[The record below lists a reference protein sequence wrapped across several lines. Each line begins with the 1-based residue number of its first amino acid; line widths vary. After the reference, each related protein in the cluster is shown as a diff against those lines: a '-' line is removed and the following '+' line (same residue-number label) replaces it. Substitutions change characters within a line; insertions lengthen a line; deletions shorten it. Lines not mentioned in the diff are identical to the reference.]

1 MKESFT
7 CQRGALTI
15 RGHVRREREGALPP
29 VILCHGF
36 TADETTLEVYADELA
51 KQGFAA
57 FSFDF
62 CGGGIHT
69 KSDGKTTDMTLFTE
83 LEDLRAVMDYVRT
96 RTDVDYGLLTLLGC
110 SQGGAVCAMT
120 AKKYPGEVHKL
131 VLFYPA
137 LCIPDD
143 ARAGRMLFAK
153 FDPKN
158 VPEVIC
164 RFPMK
169 LGGGYARCVMDMDIF
184 EHIGGYEGPVML
196 IHGTKDKIVN
206 ISYADRAAGLYPN
219 CVYYVVEKGTH
230 GFKRKYDRE
239 AVGALRMFMAIGQRN
254 I

>member
-1 MKESFT
+1 MSEAFSCT
-7 CQRGALTI
+7 RSGLTI
-15 RGHVRREREGALPP
+15 RGHVFREKEGVLPP

-36 TADETTLEVYADELA
+36 TADETTVWVYAQELA
-51 KQGFAA
+51 NQGYAA

-62 CGGGIHT
+62 CGGGVHT
-69 KSDGKTTDMTLFTE
+69 KSDGLTTEMTVFTE
-83 LEDLRAVMDYVRT
+83 LDDLRAVMDYVKT
-96 RTDVDYGLLTLLGC
+96 REDVDYAQLTLLGC

-120 AKKYPGEVHKL
+120 AKKYPTEPKKL

-143 ARAGRMLFAK
+143 ARAGRMLFAH

-158 VPEVIC
+158 LPDILC

-169 LGGGYARCVMDMDIF
+169 LGKCYAECVMDMDIYN
-184 EHIGGYEGPVML
+184 EIGGYDGPVML

-206 ISYADRAAGLYPN
+206 ISYAEKASKLYPN
-219 CVYYVVEKGTH
+219 CVYYVVDKGTH

-239 AVGALRMFMAIGQRN
+239 AVGALRMFMAMK
-254 I
+254 

>member
-1 MKESFT
+1 MKEAFT
-7 CQRGALTI
+7 CQRGGLTI
-15 RGHVRREREGALPP
+15 RGHVFREKEGVLPP

-36 TADETTLEVYADELA
+36 TADETTVWVYAQELA
-51 KQGFAA
+51 KQGYAA
-57 FSFDF
+57 FCFDF

-69 KSDGKTTDMTLFTE
+69 KSDGATTDMTVFTE
-83 LEDLRAVMDYVRT
+83 LDDLRAVMDFVKT
-96 RTDVDYGLLTLLGC
+96 RSDVDYAMLTLLGC
-110 SQGGAVCAMT
+110 SQGGVVCAMT
-120 AKKYPGEVHKL
+120 AKKYPAEVHKL

-158 VPEVIC
+158 PPEILC

-169 LGGGYARCVMDMDIF
+169 LGRRYAECVMNMNIYD
-184 EHIGGYEGPVML
+184 EIGGYDGPVML

-206 ISYADRAAGLYPN
+206 ISYAEKAAPLYPN

-230 GFKRKYDRE
+230 GFKRRYDRE
-239 AVGALRMFMAIGQRN
+239 AVGALRMFMALN
-254 I
+254 

>member
-1 MKESFT
+1 MSEAFSCT
-7 CQRGALTI
+7 RSGLTI
-15 RGHVRREREGALPP
+15 RGHVFREKEGVLPP
-29 VILCHGF
+29 VSLCHGC
-36 TADETTLEVYADELA
+36 TADETTVWVYAQELA
-51 KQGFAA
+51 NQGYAA

-69 KSDGKTTDMTLFTE
+69 KSDGATTDMTVFTE
-83 LEDLRAVMDYVRT
+83 LDDLRAVMDYVKT
-96 RTDVDYGLLTLLGC
+96 REDVDYAQLTLLGC

-120 AKKYPGEVHKL
+120 AKKYPTEPKKL

-143 ARAGRMLFAK
+143 ARAGRMLFAH

-158 VPEVIC
+158 LPDILC

-169 LGGGYARCVMDMDIF
+169 LGKCYAECVMDMDIYN
-184 EHIGGYEGPVML
+184 EIGGYDGPVML

-206 ISYADRAAGLYPN
+206 ISYAEKASKLYPN
-219 CVYYVVEKGTH
+219 CVYYVVDKGTH

-239 AVGALRMFMAIGQRN
+239 AVGALRMFMALH
-254 I
+254 

>member
-1 MKESFT
+1 MKIDAFS
-7 CQRGALTI
+7 CQRGNLTI
-15 RGHVRREREGALPP
+15 RGHVYRNAEGVLPP

-36 TADETTLEVYADELA
+36 TADETSNKVYAEELA
-51 KQGFAA
+51 KQGYAA
-57 FSFDF
+57 FAFDF

-69 KSDGKTTDMTLFTE
+69 KSDGLTTDMTVFTE
-83 LEDLRAVMDYVRT
+83 MDDLRAVMDYVKSL
-96 RTDVDYGLLTLLGC
+96 DSVDDSRLTLLGC

-120 AKKYPGEVHKL
+120 AKKYPDEVWKL

-158 VPEVIC
+158 LPPVIC

-169 LGGGYARCVMDMDIF
+169 LGACYAASVMDMDIF
-184 EHIGGYEGPVML
+184 NEIGGYNGPTML
-196 IHGTKDKIVN
+196 IHGTKDKVVN
-206 ISYADRAAGLYPN
+206 ISYAERASKLYPD
-219 CVYYVVEKGTH
+219 CTYYVVEKGTH

-239 AVGALRMFMAIGQRN
+239 AVGALRMFMARR
-254 I
+254 

>member
-1 MKESFT
+1 MIEAFT
-7 CQRGALTI
+7 CKRGELTI
-15 RGHVRREREGALPP
+15 RGHVYRETEGVLPP

-36 TADETTLEVYADELA
+36 TADETSNKVYAEELA
-51 KQGFAA
+51 KQGYAA
-57 FSFDF
+57 FAFDF

-69 KSDGKTTDMTLFTE
+69 KSDGLTTEMTVFTE
-83 LEDLRAVMDYVRT
+83 LEDLRAVMDYVKSL
-96 RTDVDYGLLTLLGC
+96 DSVDYSKLTLLGC

-120 AKKYPGEVHKL
+120 AKKYPEEVAKL

-153 FDPKN
+153 FDPNN
-158 VPEVIC
+158 VPDIIC

-169 LGGGYARCVMDMDIF
+169 LGGCYAKSVMDMDIF
-184 EHIGGYEGPVML
+184 NEIGGYNGPVML

-206 ISYADRAAGLYPN
+206 ISYAERASKLYPD
-219 CVYYVVEKGTH
+219 CAYYVLEKGKH

-239 AVGALRMFMAIGQRN
+239 AVGALRMFMAR
-254 I
+254 